1 MTRRA
6 AALTLVLVLGLG
18 LGACG
23 SGSASDPN
31 PPRLW
36 FDLAGPEVAGKVQL
50 VPFQPAPF

>member
-6 AALTLVLVLGLG
+6 VALTVVLAACA
-18 LGACG
+18 ACG
-23 SGSASDPN
+23 SNASDPN

-36 FDLAGPEVAGKVQL
+36 FDLAGPEVAGQVQL